1 MRLTFLLALLPTF
14 ALAQSPTPRPEDLG
28 SVTGHITCADTQ
40 RPARFAVVSLIPT
53 QITTDTQETLSSFNR
68 DSVGPVHTDLNG
80 GYTISSVPP
89 GQYYLR
95 VDLAGYATPLSQF
108 TPAELKAPTPEI
120 QQRIQREL
128 QRITVR
134 PNSTFQV
141 DVALRRSSSILGKI
155 TYDDGSPVINIGI
168 EFARRDANGKLR
180 EFTHAGFLTD
190 SHGEYG
196 IDSLSPGEYA
206 IRVSLI
212 ATEQAMG
219 PVYYGDG
226 TTPTK
231 LHENTVL
238 ELPIYSGS
246 TFRQKDAAIIKV
258 VDGQET
264 DDVDIIIPIS
274 RLHEVSGTL
283 LAKDGHAINDGR
295 ITLLYPDT
303 REELESVAA
312 HEDGTFH
319 LPYVPEGEY
328 IIAVLFAR
336 DKTQVQIPISSNPA
350 GFSIRTRTLRTYGNL
365 EQPLTVQ
372 TDIQSLI
379 LTVPDKPTTTTASE

>member
-53 QITTDTQETLSSFNR
+53 LITTDTQETLSSFNR

-206 IRVSLI
+206 IRVSPSLPSNM
-212 ATEQAMG
+212 THREQAAENRLECSSLQPRRISSRRRRFVAHPHRRRKAESTSDNLTREDSKVSAHDTLCLAIICIHFTTNVQSIHQPLLVLHVCDSNLAVVDNSNHSFTG
-219 PVYYGDG
+219 TSHVNTLHTNPG
-226 TTPTK
+226 TT
-231 LHENTVL
+231 
-238 ELPIYSGS
+238 
-246 TFRQKDAAIIKV
+246 
-258 VDGQET
+258 
-264 DDVDIIIPIS
+264 
-274 RLHEVSGTL
+274 
-283 LAKDGHAINDGR
+283 
-295 ITLLYPDT
+295 
-303 REELESVAA
+303 
-312 HEDGTFH
+312 
-319 LPYVPEGEY
+319 
-328 IIAVLFAR
+328 
-336 DKTQVQIPISSNPA
+336 
-350 GFSIRTRTLRTYGNL
+350 
-365 EQPLTVQ
+365 
-372 TDIQSLI
+372 
-379 LTVPDKPTTTTASE
+379 